1 MLLLQTLLLVIVEK
15 FSFKIPRIAQK
26 VERFYKNI
34 VEESLFGKDP
44 NVTEDM
50 TDPKTSTEAIS
61 RQRQRNEIC
70 ISLKRGSVIHHVYLA
85 KNFAEIILVCIFL
98 PLNLSYAIDAE
109 QSSGGHNC
117 TLAIHAV
124 PEMAFDRGEVIF
136 QCRAKKLT
144 FFVTLLFIQSLL
156 LLMHCLLSVGAIIWC
171 FKFRAVSNLLKKI
184 EAMRS
189 AWETD
194 LTNEDGGGMD
204 FLFLFDLLAHN
215 CGLESTLRVLTHSDD
230 NFHEICR
237 PNAPKIVVREED
249 KLKISWRPADIERW
263 MRDQGRVVPRG
274 QKPINLESYEVTIFP
289 TETSK
294 NTDTLPAKKT
304 GYEHGDEAEDYSS
317 WFYDLEG
324 GKTEY
329 VITIA
334 CVIGKSRMKGEKVV
348 TNLVPYGPER
358 PKNGILEKSGT
369 NQLDLFWDP
378 PKGEFTKY
386 TLSIDKLVFAT
397 KERGE
402 SKSGSAM
409 PLPRNQSSTPAFFT
423 LLSEDTLVSDDLG
436 SALNIAELSKRRI
449 ENLSSKLTRYT
460 VMGLDPG
467 ESYSVELGT
476 KTGNVSTR
484 QAILEHLMTRPKPV
498 EGLFPSDLTPDSC
511 SIHWLPLK
519 GHSCLKGF
527 QVEVKSGD
535 GKVFKTVA
543 LSKTKNS
550 FNFVSM
556 EPATDY
562 DVSVVSLCVSKEG
575 FREESDKAKNSFTT
589 LPEPVRNLRMD
600 NSTPNSILVKW
611 DAPSIPS
618 SHVSRSKL
626 RLGIKC
632 LGSADH
638 SQSVEVAADKTQY
651 NFSKL
656 PDPEGSGQ
664 RYEVEAVCSVV
675 TVREINVKSKTTSA
689 VFYTIPLKPSGLTVR
704 GDGSEEK
711 IVWNP
716 SPTLTVTKYKVR
728 WRTTEEGQKTEEA
741 LVAAVKAGE
750 QNVFEFR
757 PKLMPDTVYKVN
769 VYAVVE
775 PGDSEGQAIESK
787 ELHEKLIVRGG
798 KLEVYKEDAT

>member
-70 ISLKRGSVIHHVYLA
+70 ISLKRGSMIHHVYLA
-85 KNFAEIILVCIFL
+85 KNFAEVILVCVFL

-117 TLAIHAV
+117 TIAIHAV

-156 LLMHCLLSVGAIIWC
+156 LLMHGLLSVGAIIWC

-194 LTNEDGGGMD
+194 LTNQDGGGMD

-215 CGLESTLRVLTHSDD
+215 CGLEATLRVLTHSDD

-237 PNAPKIVVREED
+237 PNVPKIVVREED
-249 KLKISWRPADIERW
+249 KLKISWRPADIEKW
-263 MRDQGRVVPRG
+263 MRDEGRVVPRG

-294 NTDTLPAKKT
+294 NTATLPAKKT
-304 GYEHGDEAEDYSS
+304 GYEHGDDAEDYST

-358 PKNGILEKSGT
+358 PKNGILEKAGA

-386 TLSIDKLVFAT
+386 TLSIDKLVFAA

-402 SKSGSAM
+402 SKSSSAM
-409 PLPRNQSSTPAFFT
+409 PLPRNQSSTPHFST
-423 LLSEDTLVSDDLG
+423 LISYETLVSDEFG
-436 SALNIAELSKRRI
+436 SALNIAAPPRRI

-476 KTGNVSTR
+476 KTGNVYTR
-484 QAILEHLMTRPKPV
+484 QAISEHVMTRPLPV
-498 EGLFPSDLTPDSC
+498 EGMVPIDVTPDSC
-511 SIHWLPLK
+511 AIHWLPLK

-543 LSKTKNS
+543 LSKTKTS
-550 FNFVSM
+550 FQFVSM
-556 EPATDY
+556 DSATDY
-562 DVSVVSLCVSKEG
+562 DVSVISLCVSKEG
-575 FREESDKAKNSFTT
+575 VREESDKAKNSFTT
-589 LPEPVRNLRMD
+589 LPEPVKNLRME

-611 DAPSIPS
+611 DAPGMPS
-618 SHVSRSKL
+618 SHVSHSKL

-664 RYEVEAVCSVV
+664 RYEVEAVCSAV
-675 TVREINVKSKTTSA
+675 TAKEINVKSKTTSA
-689 VFYTIPLKPSGLTVR
+689 VFYTIPLKPSGLNVR
-704 GDGSEEK
+704 EEK
-711 IVWNP
+711 IAWTS

-728 WRTTEEGQKTEEA
+728 WRTAEEGQKTEERT
-741 LVAAVKAGE
+741 VAAAGKAGE
-750 QNVFEFR
+750 EIVFEFR
-757 PKLMPDTVYKVN
+757 PKLVPDTVYKVN

-775 PGDSEGQAIESK
+775 PEDSEGHALESK
-787 ELHEKLIVRGG
+787 ELHEKFIVRGG
-798 KLEVYKEDAT
+798 KLEVYKEDANV

>member
-70 ISLKRGSVIHHVYLA
+70 ISLKRGSMIHHVYLA
-85 KNFAEIILVCIFL
+85 KNFAEIVIVCIFL
-98 PLNLSYAIDAE
+98 PLNLSHAIDAD

-117 TLAIHAV
+117 TLNIQAV
-124 PEMAFDRGEVIF
+124 PELGFETGEVIF

-144 FFVTLLFIQSLL
+144 FFVTILFIQSLL
-156 LLMHCLLSVGAIIWC
+156 IMFHALLSLGAIIWC

-194 LTNEDGGGMD
+194 LTNQENGGMD

-215 CGLESTLRVLTHSDD
+215 CGLEATLRVLTHSDE

-237 PNAPKIVVREED
+237 PHVPKVVVREED
-249 KLKISWRPADIERW
+249 KLKIAWGPADIEKW
-263 MRDQGRVVPRG
+263 MRDQGRVIPRG

-294 NTDTLPAKKT
+294 NTATLAAKKT
-304 GYEHGDEAEDYSS
+304 GYEHGDDAEDYAA

-358 PKNGILEKSGT
+358 PKNGILEKAGT

-386 TLSIDKLVFAT
+386 TLSIIKLLFAA

-423 LLSEDTLVSDDLG
+423 LLSEDSDRTLVLDHLG
-436 SALNIAELSKRRI
+436 SALNLAAAAERRI

-467 ESYSVELGT
+467 ESYAVELGT

-484 QAILEHLMTRPKPV
+484 QAISEHIMTRPLPV
-498 EGLFPSDLTPDSC
+498 EGLVPIDVTPASC

-527 QVEVKSGD
+527 QVSGRQ
-535 GKVFKTVA
+535 VEILLL
-543 LSKTKNS
+543 LSIHI
-550 FNFVSM
+550 
-556 EPATDY
+556 
-562 DVSVVSLCVSKEG
+562 
-575 FREESDKAKNSFTT
+575 
-589 LPEPVRNLRMD
+589 PEPIQLLIIV
-600 NSTPNSILVKW
+600 
-611 DAPSIPS
+611 
-618 SHVSRSKL
+618 
-626 RLGIKC
+626 C
-632 LGSADH
+632 L
-638 SQSVEVAADKTQY
+638 
-651 NFSKL
+651 
-656 PDPEGSGQ
+656 
-664 RYEVEAVCSVV
+664 
-675 TVREINVKSKTTSA
+675 
-689 VFYTIPLKPSGLTVR
+689 
-704 GDGSEEK
+704 
-711 IVWNP
+711 
-716 SPTLTVTKYKVR
+716 
-728 WRTTEEGQKTEEA
+728 
-741 LVAAVKAGE
+741 
-750 QNVFEFR
+750 
-757 PKLMPDTVYKVN
+757 
-769 VYAVVE
+769 
-775 PGDSEGQAIESK
+775 
-787 ELHEKLIVRGG
+787 
-798 KLEVYKEDAT
+798 